1 MQAAYLTIN
10 QPHQNN
16 TYTYQVSKL
25 AIVFQYERTS
35 FGANCNRASA

>member
-10 QPHQNN
+10 QPHQNT
-16 TYTYQVSKL
+16 TYTNQVSKL

-35 FGANCNRASA
+35 FGTDSN